1 MSYLL
6 AIETA
11 TKICS
16 VGLFKDDELLL
27 LKEEKGDYSH
37 AENLADFTSKLL
49 IESNLS
55 VKDLSAIVV
64 SKGPG
69 SYTGLRIGVSFAKG
83 LCYALKI
90 PLISID
96 TLHALALG
104 WVQVGNPEVDLIC
117 PMIDARRMEVYSAI
131 YSSKLQSLKSISADI
146 IEVNSYSELIQDKT
160 VVFIGDG
167 AKKSQNLLQGEKR
180 TFRGDFLPS
189 AAYLGKEGYRKF
201 QEAKFEDVA
210 YFEPLY
216 LKEFIALK
224 SKKGHLG

>member
-16 VGLFKDDELLL
+16 VGLFKNDELLL

-37 AENLADFTSKLL
+37 AENLADFTNQLL
-49 IESNLS
+49 IESKLD
-55 VKDLSAIVV
+55 VKDLSAVVV

-96 TLHALALG
+96 TIHALALG
-104 WVQVGNPEVDLIC
+104 WTQGVNPQVDLIC

-131 YSSKLQSLKSISADI
+131 YSSNLQCLKPISADI
-146 IEVNSYSELIQDKT
+146 IESDSYNQLLQGKT

-167 AKKSQNLLQGEKR
+167 AEKCQDLIQGEKR

-189 AAYLGKEGYRKF
+189 AAYLGKEGYKKF
-201 QEAKFEDVA
+201 QESNIEDVA
-210 YFEPLY
+210 YFEPFY

-224 SKKGHLG
+224 SKKGAI

>member
-1 MSYLL
+1 MPYLL

-16 VGLFKDDELLL
+16 VGLFKDGELLL
-27 LKEEKGDYSH
+27 LKEENGDYSH
-37 AENLADFTSKLL
+37 AENLADFTNQLLVKSKLD
-49 IESNLS
+49 
-55 VKDLSAIVV
+55 VKDLSAVVV

-96 TLHALALG
+96 TLHAIALG
-104 WVQVGNPEVDLIC
+104 WVQSGSPEVDLIC

-131 YSSKLQSLKSISADI
+131 YNSNLQSLKSISADI

-167 AKKSQNLLQGEKR
+167 ANKCQNLLQGEKR

-189 AAYLGKEGYRKF
+189 AAYLGKEGYIKF
-201 QEAKFEDVA
+201 QKSNFEDVA
-210 YFEPLY
+210 YFEPFY

-224 SKKGHLG
+224 SKKSVI